1 MGIFE
6 ESTQNKLNDLVEKAY
21 DAEKG
26 FKKAAENVNNN
37 HLKNFFNNKAQ
48 ERQQFRSELRNELTN
63 MGMEVKEKDGSV
75 AGSVHR
81 AWMDT
86 KAFFSTDN
94 EESMLE
100 EVRNGEKAAL
110 NDYQDILEDKKL
122 PPTTA
127 GVLRQQYQAIQQSHD
142 KADYLEDIR

>member
-6 ESTQNKLNDLVEKAY
+6 ESTENKLNDLVEKAY

-26 FKKAAENVNNN
+26 FKKAAENVSDAR
-37 HLKNFFNNKAQ
+37 LKNFFIHKAN
-48 ERQQFRSELRNELTN
+48 ERGQFRSELKTELKSMGLEVNED
-63 MGMEVKEKDGSV
+63 DGSV
-75 AGSVHR
+75 AGAIHR
-81 AWMDT
+81 TWMDT
-86 KAFFSTDN
+86 KALFSTDN

-110 NDYQDILEDKKL
+110 SDYEDILEDKKL

-127 GVLRQQYQAIQQSHD
+127 NVLRQQHQAIKKSHD
-142 KADYLEDIR
+142 TADYLEDIR